1 MEFAIQTNNVQK
13 KSKSHHNHHHHYIQ
27 FHFHP
32 KAYQNQAISLK
43 KALKTDSSFLFSLS
57 TIS

>member
-43 KALKTDSSFLFSLS
+43 KALKNRFFFSFF
-57 TIS
+57 T